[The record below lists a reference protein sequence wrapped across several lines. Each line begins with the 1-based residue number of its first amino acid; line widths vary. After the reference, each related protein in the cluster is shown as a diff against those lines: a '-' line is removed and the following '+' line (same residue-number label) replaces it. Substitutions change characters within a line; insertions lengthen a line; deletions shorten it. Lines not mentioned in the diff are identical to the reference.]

1 MNLADPKRHK
11 QKYEGKR
18 RKLRYFLIEF
28 ITTDP
33 KHTNQLRIKLT
44 SLPRESIHHMIID
57 VIQKCWGMV
66 GHALFERSLKG
77 NFEIVD

>member
-28 ITTDP
+28 ITSDT
-33 KHTNQLRIKLT
+33 TKLANKLS
-44 SLPRESIHHMIID
+44 SLPRESIHHMMLD
-57 VIQKCWGMV
+57 MIQKCWGMV
-66 GHALFERSLKG
+66 GHSLFERELKG
-77 NFEIVD
+77 